1 MYTIF
6 INDLIINLTKNPP
19 EKEQFI
25 EVDADIETWL
35 REYWPRLWDTKVIGQ
50 LYLQSD
56 DVERLWMSIQN
67 MYTIIEAAG
76 GLVTNSEDEVL
87 FIHRLG
93 KWDLPKGKLEKGEDI
108 PECALREVE
117 EECGIVGHEIV
128 GQLPDTNHTY
138 FIKGQPILKRTY
150 WFKMKIEGKPELT
163 PQVEEDITETVWFD
177 ESKWNEV
184 EQNTYPSISYLLQLH
199 RVGDK

>member
-6 INDLIINLTKNPP
+6 INDLTINLTKNPP

-138 FIKGQPILKRTY
+138 FIKGKPILKRTY

>member
-1 MYTIF
+1 
-6 INDLIINLTKNPP
+6 
-19 EKEQFI
+19 
-25 EVDADIETWL
+25 
-35 REYWPRLWDTKVIGQ
+35 
-50 LYLQSD
+50 
-56 DVERLWMSIQN
+56 MSIQN

-93 KWDLPKGKLEKGEDI
+93 KWDLPKGKLEKGEDVAV
-108 PECALREVE
+108 CALREVE
-117 EECGIVGHEIV
+117 EECGIAGHEIV
-128 GQLPDTNHTY
+128 GQLPDTFHTY
-138 FIKGQPILKRTY
+138 FIKGNPILKRTY
-150 WFKMKIEGKPELT
+150 WFEMKIEGKPELT
-163 PQVEEDITETVWFD
+163 PQTEEDITETIWLD

>member
-138 FIKGQPILKRTY
+138 FIKGKPILKRTY